1 MQVSKLKVEAMTS
14 KTDVNVS
21 NVKFK
26 TLSTHLPVKE
36 CTQVG
41 LFKDIAGSL
50 QAKTYCL
57 YVTTPSQ
64 EPRVTVP
71 TTLSPAPSFHGGWH
85 FPHGWPPL

>member
-41 LFKDIAGSL
+41 LFKDITGSL
-50 QAKTYCL
+50 QPKTYCL
-57 YVTTPSQ
+57 YVTIPAQ
-64 EPRVTVP
+64 EPRFTVP
-71 TTLSPAPSFHGGWH
+71 TTLSPAPSCM
-85 FPHGWPPL
+85 